1 MIHLLSRGNSLTRL
15 LAYSMELATCRKILT
30 RLLLRLPEVVGRVGF
45 GKSTIYALIKRGQFP
60 SPIALGA
67 RARAWISTEVDAWIA
82 QRILETRWRLIRD
95 WTIRALIERP
105 A

>member
-1 MIHLLSRGNSLTRL
+1 MPQDTN
-15 LAYSMELATCRKILT
+15 
-30 RLLLRLPEVVGRVGF
+30 LLRLPEVVERVGF

-82 QRILETRWRLIRD
+82 QRILETRGATKSARLD
-95 WTIRALIERP
+95 GQPAAMSPERT

>member
-1 MIHLLSRGNSLTRL
+1 MPQDN
-15 LAYSMELATCRKILT
+15 
-30 RLLLRLPEVVGRVGF
+30 LLRLPQVVGRVGF

-82 QRILETRWRLIRD
+82 QRILETRSASKSPTASSEVGRLSPD
-95 WTIRALIERP
+95 WGA
-105 A
+105 